1 MLGEVISN
9 APLILRRIELWFSF
23 IIMYVL
29 LLVLLNVV
37 FMVSLRIQTSVT
49 MWAVILWVPLMKQ
62 KTVKRVITERQRDET
77 RTQKQLLRY
86 EGGPDE
92 RQTCV
97 KK

>member
-1 MLGEVISN
+1 
-9 APLILRRIELWFSF
+9 
-23 IIMYVL
+23 MYVL

-97 KK
+97 KSEKHR